1 MKEENENN
9 AIEQVNPVSQKHP
22 ESRSFFFTPFSERG
36 FPKWAIYTLAVL
48 GVIYVLNPTMGIVE
62 FIPDNI
68 PGIGNLDEGVAFMLI
83 WAGLVEYFEGGK
95 KK

>member
-1 MKEENENN
+1 MNEENENK
-9 AIEQVNPVSQKHP
+9 AIEQAKPVSHTYP
-22 ESRSFFFTPFSERG
+22 DSRSFFFTPLSNRG

-48 GVIYVLNPTMGIVE
+48 GVIYILNPTMGIVE

-68 PGIGNLDEGVAFMLI
+68 PGIGNLDEGLAFMLI

-95 KK
+95 EE